1 MFNARIGIDVGNGY
15 VKYRGKAF
23 KTRVKTGKLLKVGN
37 KREDIH
43 TAKMNGLDF
52 IVGDGEMITGE
63 DKYDNIRF
71 KLCVLTAIAD
81 ANKRFKNLKVR
92 LCLGMPLLDKE
103 RLEDEVVQKILSW
116 GEQSLVV
123 DDREVTIE
131 IVDVDIF
138 IEGALPIL
146 TEDTG
151 HILTL
156 DIGSGTLNAIE
167 WEGMTPINFDTIKGS
182 FYKMYSDMATYLNN
196 TKGGNFTVA
205 DIEKLILQG
214 KKETIIKQ
222 VMTDVSEIYMIMD
235 DFVSG
240 SASLLKQKFNTE
252 QVEKIQLL
260 GGGATPSF
268 DYWVKHFSHAHV
280 ELVPNSQFINSEI
293 YEMVANM

>member
-1 MFNARIGIDVGNGY
+1 MIFNTRMGLDVGNGY
-15 VKYRGKAF
+15 VKYKGKSF

-92 LCLGMPLLDKE
+92 LCLGMPLLDHD
-103 RLEDEVVQKILSW
+103 RLKDEVIQKILSW
-116 GEQSLVV
+116 GEQVLIV
-123 DDREVTIE
+123 DDKEVTIE
-131 IVDVDIF
+131 IVDVEIF

-151 HILTL
+151 HILTV
-156 DIGSGTLNAIE
+156 DIGSGTINAIE
-167 WEGMTPINFDTIKGS
+167 WENMTPVNYDTIKGS
-182 FYKMYSDMATYLNN
+182 FYKMYSDMATHLNN

-214 KKETIIKQ
+214 KKETVIKQ
-222 VMTDVSEIYMIMD
+222 VMTDISEIYMIMD

-268 DYWVKHFSHAHV
+268 DYWVKHFPYV